1 MRAVIVPLLAAGLAV
16 AGCAKKSYVHREVG
30 EVNQKVDA
38 VSAEVEKTQERVRQ
52 NEVEIAKVDKQ
63 SKAGVAEANASAK
76 AAMDKAT
83 DAEAAAKGKLVYT
96 LTLSN
101 DKVQFLFAKSE
112 LSDEARALIDD
123 TIGPL
128 VQKNAGVWFEV
139 EGHTDATGDEPYN
152 VLLGE
157 ERAMAVRDYLAK
169 THSVALS
176 RLEVISYGEKE
187 PVADNSTRD
196 GRAQN
201 RRVVIRVLE

>member
-139 EGHTDATGDEPYN
+139 EGHTDATGDESYN

>member
-16 AGCAKKSYVHREVG
+16 AGCAQKSYVHREVG

-52 NEVEIAKVDKQ
+52 NEVEIAKVDKE

-101 DKVQFLFAKSE
+101 DKVQFPFAKSE
-112 LSDEARALIDD
+112 LSDEAKALIDD

-139 EGHTDATGDEPYN
+139 EGHTDATGDESYN

-169 THSVALS
+169 SHSVALS

-196 GRAQN
+196 GRSQN

>member
-101 DKVQFLFAKSE
+101 DKVQFPFAKSE
-112 LSDEARALIDD
+112 LSDEAKALIDD

-139 EGHTDATGDEPYN
+139 EGHTDATGDESYN

-169 THSVALS
+169 SHSVALS

>member
-139 EGHTDATGDEPYN
+139 EGHTDATGDESYN

-169 THSVALS
+169 SHSVALS

-196 GRAQN
+196 GRSQN

>member
-52 NEVEIAKVDKQ
+52 NEVEIAKVDKE

-101 DKVQFLFAKSE
+101 DKVQFPFAKSE

-139 EGHTDATGDEPYN
+139 EGHTDATGDESYN

-169 THSVALS
+169 THSIALS